1 MKILLIHNFYKVP
14 GGEDTVFR
22 NEKKMLEEHGHE
34 VTVYTR
40 DNHEMDSMNALGKV
54 RMLIDAVY
62 SEKTYRDIMK
72 LVKEKDIDLIH
83 VHNTHMLISP
93 SVYAAARDADVPVFL
108 TVHNFRLLCLNAIF
122 YRDGKICEECLEDG
136 FKCGVKHKCYRGS
149 RLQSE
154 AAMRIQMAA
163 RRQKLYKNV
172 NFICLTEF
180 NKEKLLKI
188 NRIGKKLIDPKRVF
202 VKPNFIPALPG
213 MVKEHK
219 TEKNGKNFIFIG
231 RIDETKGIDT
241 ILRAWKNVPKD
252 IRLIVC
258 GSGPLEEKCI
268 EFIRE
273 NKLSNVEFKGSV
285 EHSKALEL
293 LSEADAM
300 LFMSKWYEGMPMTII
315 ESFNVGTP
323 VIGCDFGNGGEII
336 STVYGKKDLLLE
348 PGEKLEESIAKAV
361 IDFKAENYRFDASK
375 LKRFGEEE
383 NYKELVEIYKIG
395 MSFK

>member
-22 NEKKMLEEHGHE
+22 NEKKMLEEHGNE
-34 VTVYTR
+34 VITYTR
-40 DNHEMDSMNALGKV
+40 DNHEMDSMNPLEK
-54 RMLIDAVY
+54 LKLLKDSVY
-62 SEKTYRDIMK
+62 SEKTYRE
-72 LVKEKDIDLIH
+72 VKQLIEENDIDLVH

-93 SVYAAARDADVPVFL
+93 SVYAAARDMDIPVFL

-122 YRDGKICEECLEDG
+122 YRDGEVCEECLEDS

-180 NKEKLLKI
+180 NKEKLLQI
-188 NRIGKKLIDPKRVF
+188 NHVGKKVIDPKRVF
-202 VKPNFIPALPG
+202 VKPNFIPELSAE
-213 MVKEHK
+213 KK
-219 TEKNGKNFIFIG
+219 SDKKSKNGKNFIFIG
-231 RIDETKGIDT
+231 RLDETKGIDT
-241 ILRAWKNVPKD
+241 ILKAWKKVPSD
-252 IRLIVC
+252 IHLTVC
-258 GSGPLEEKCI
+258 GSGPLEEKCHEI
-268 EFIRE
+268 VESDGL
-273 NKLSNVEFKGSV
+273 NNVELKGSV
-285 EHSKALEL
+285 EHSEVLRL

-315 ESFNVGTP
+315 ESFSVGTP

-336 STVYGKKDLLLE
+336 SSVYGSRDTLLKPGPGLE
-348 PGEKLEESIAKAV
+348 AEIADAVVGFKPEKYE
-361 IDFKAENYRFDASK
+361 FDASL
-375 LKRFGEEE
+375 LKKFSEEE
-383 NYKELVEIYKIG
+383 NYKELLEIYKIG